1 MKNLFYYI
9 FRPLGA
15 LIGVMPRFVQL
26 LIGEVLYL
34 ALYKIARYRV
44 GVTTENIA
52 RSLPHLNEKEQK
64 TIRRKFYRHL
74 SDVFVETIAL
84 SAMSENNLRKRMVFT
99 NADQIE
105 TLTKGQS
112 WICAMAH
119 YGSWEYTISYAL
131 HTKHD
136 GILAV
141 YHTLQD
147 AGADK
152 FYKQMR
158 QRFGAEPVPMEAIG
172 RKLLLSKRDGKT
184 YGVALI
190 ADQNPP
196 PSLKR
201 FQWVDFLS
209 QKSLFFGGTEILAR
223 KMNLPVMFLRVDKV
237 KRGYYTA
244 TFVPLYDGTENIEE
258 GEIIKRYSGALEQMI
273 LERPEL
279 WMWSHK
285 RWKRKY
291 PFND

>member
-9 FRPLGA
+9 IKPLA
-15 LIGVMPRFVQL
+15 IIIGIMPRFVQL
-26 LIGEVLYL
+26 GIGDIIYVL
-34 ALYKIARYRV
+34 LYKIARYRV
-44 GVTTENIA
+44 GVTTQNIA
-52 RSLPHLNEKEQK
+52 RSLAHLTPKEQK
-64 TIRRKFYRHL
+64 IVRRRFYHHL
-74 SDVFVETIAL
+74 SDVFLETLAL
-84 SAMSENNLRKRMVFT
+84 SSMSEKQLRKRMVFT
-99 NADQIE
+99 NVDE
-105 TLTKGQS
+105 VEKLTKGRS

-131 HTKHD
+131 HTYHD

-141 YHTLQD
+141 YHTLQNP
-147 AGADK
+147 GADK
-152 FYKQMR
+152 FYKEMR
-158 QRFGAEPVPMEAIG
+158 ERFGAEPVSMKNIG
-172 RKLLLSKRDGKT
+172 KKMLLSKKDGKT

-196 PSLKR
+196 NSLKK

-223 KMNLPVMFLRVDKV
+223 KMNLPVMFLNVDKV

-244 TFVPLYDGTENIEE
+244 TFEMLYDGDEELEE
-258 GEIIKRYSGALEQMI
+258 GEIIKRYSGALEKMI
-273 LERPEL
+273 LKRPEL
-279 WMWSHK
+279 WTWSHK